1 MLISRSLRISFTAEA
16 RRSAITKKHRQG
28 HLQDR
33 VSFTSGVKLTI
44 FRQMHTPHFAA
55 HTAGISVE

>member
-16 RRSAITKKHRQG
+16 RRRAITKKHRQG

-33 VSFTSGVKLTI
+33 VSFTTGVKLTI
-44 FRQMHTPHFAA
+44 FRQMHTPQEFQ
-55 HTAGISVE
+55 